1 MNQPKNRT
9 SAVPRLYK
17 LSYLEVVLREAYQGA
32 SFERMRQ
39 ALLEFARR
47 NGDGQDGGGIISR
60 LHNEY
65 TYWSPTQEAIAELMR
80 LGLIV
85 RDQLPSSRQYVDAY
99 RARAYALTPEGEEAV
114 QGLSGK
120 NGAAR
125 AKFLDMLTVALSK
138 AHPGFANLIEVVSRE
153 PLIVPEYSLEGIS
166 VLGNAGP
173 LTRSL
178 AKDAILRM
186 VEHWPSRTPEPS
198 EVALAEWLDNSLKRR
213 FPKNRARQ
221 PSRKDILD
229 TINDAVLGY
238 VASVRNIQLDPISFN
253 VSMSWAGQLAVL
265 EQSRYVEGWNGRTV
279 WATAHISDHNVN
291 RRGFREDGMRVVEEL
306 LTGYKTVADATS
318 DEPVLSFLPIHRV
331 RAQAAF
337 ATKVN
342 LRFVDM
348 ILRRVLSGEMAAPY
362 QVRVALGR
370 GTPPPKS
377 EPVFTHDGRRFF
389 HIMIT
394 TEGGQEE

>member
-1 MNQPKNRT
+1 MNQSRNRT

-17 LSYLEVVLREAYQGA
+17 LSHLEVVLGEAYRDA

-39 ALLEFARR
+39 ALLDFARR
-47 NGDGQDGGGIISR
+47 EGDGQDGGGVISR

-65 TYWSPTQEAIAELMR
+65 TYWSPTQEAISELMR
-80 LGLIV
+80 LGLMV
-85 RDQLPSSRQYVDAY
+85 RDQLPSGRQYVDAY
-99 RARAYALTPEGEEAV
+99 RARTYELTPAGKEAV
-114 QGLSGK
+114 QELSR
-120 NGAAR
+120 NEGAAR
-125 AKFLDMLTVALSK
+125 AKFIDMLTVALSD
-138 AHPGFANLIEVVSRE
+138 AHPGFANLMEVAYQE
-153 PLIVPEYSLEGIS
+153 PLIVPEYSLERIS
-166 VLGNAGP
+166 NLSNNGP
-173 LTRSL
+173 LTRRL
-178 AKDAILRM
+178 ARDAISRM
-186 VEHWPSRTPEPS
+186 IEHWPLTTPEPS
-198 EVALAEWLDNSLKRR
+198 EAALTAWLDRSLKRR

-229 TINDAVLGY
+229 TVNDAILGY
-238 VASVRNIQLDPISFN
+238 VASARGIQLDPISFN

-265 EQSRYVEGWNGRTV
+265 EQSRYVQGWDGRTV
-279 WATAHISDHNVN
+279 WATAQIADGRVN
-291 RRGFREDGMRVVEEL
+291 RRGFREAGTRVVDEL
-306 LTGYKTVADATS
+306 QSGYRALIEATS
-318 DEPVLSFLPIHRV
+318 DAPVLDLLPIYRV

-348 ILRRVLSGEMAAPY
+348 VLRRILSGEMEAPY

-394 TEGGQEE
+394 EEGGYEA